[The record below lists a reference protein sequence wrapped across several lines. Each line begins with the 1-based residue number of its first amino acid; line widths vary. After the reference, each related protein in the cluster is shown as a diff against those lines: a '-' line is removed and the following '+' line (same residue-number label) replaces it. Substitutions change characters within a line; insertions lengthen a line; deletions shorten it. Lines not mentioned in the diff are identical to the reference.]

1 MTMTVDNDVTTLFEQ
16 NTVTQVQELLSET
29 RNDIE
34 KKKKD
39 LREMVGYV

>member
-1 MTMTVDNDVTTLFEQ
+1 MTVDNDVTTLFEQ